1 MAKVE
6 SMKHL
11 LSIVHCLSRLLSCK
25 YGPPQAHTYNG
36 EVIILIILI
45 TIIIF
50 LLIIVIDKNPQNVLN
65 FIFSIK
71 SKNCNKCINIQLQWW
86 VWDSDPF

>member
-36 EVIILIILI
+36 EVIILII
-45 TIIIF
+45 IIF

-65 FIFSIK
+65 FIFSVK
-71 SKNCNKCINIQLQWW
+71 SKNCNKCINIQLQ
-86 VWDSDPF
+86 